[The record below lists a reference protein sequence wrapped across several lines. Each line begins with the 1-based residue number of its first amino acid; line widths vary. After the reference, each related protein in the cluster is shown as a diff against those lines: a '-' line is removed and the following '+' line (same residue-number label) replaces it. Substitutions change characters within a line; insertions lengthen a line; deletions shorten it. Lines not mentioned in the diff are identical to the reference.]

1 MSKMSESLMKE
12 LALEPFTE
20 DLTGAAEFLDNLDFT
35 KVKTKYTKGKD
46 WTAISL
52 YGYGPKITD
61 ILKPGVLK
69 SSVQIDEKL
78 QWTSLK
84 TATPLQP
91 VFKLLEN
98 LPCEFERA
106 RFMKLEAGKI
116 IGRHSDKID
125 KDLGFDDGQI
135 VRIHVPIR
143 TNSDVV
149 FSLYESPRAKVAY
162 EYNLKTGHY
171 YYMDVTKPHA
181 VRNMSDVDRIHLVV
195 DCYVNDAL
203 RTLISSQGT
212 TFIT

>member
-1 MSKMSESLMKE
+1 MNRPLLKE

-20 DLTGAAEFLDNLDFT
+20 DLTGVADFLDNIDFH
-35 KVKTKYTKGKD
+35 KVKTKYTKGND

-69 SSVQIDEKL
+69 SSVSIDEQL

-84 TATPLQP
+84 TATPLNP
-91 VFKLLEN
+91 VFKILEN
-98 LPCEFERA
+98 LPCEFERV
-106 RFMKLEAGKI
+106 RFMKLAAGTI

-135 VRIHVPIR
+135 VRIHMPIR

-149 FSLYESPRAKVAY
+149 FSLYKSPRAKVAY

-171 YYMDVTKPHA
+171 YYTDVTKPHA
-181 VRNMSDVDRIHLVV
+181 VRNESDVDRIHLVA
-195 DCYVNDAL
+195 DCYANDDL
-203 RTLISSQGT
+203 RKLILA
-212 TFIT
+212 

>member
-1 MSKMSESLMKE
+1 MNRPLLKE
-12 LALEPFTE
+12 LDLEPFTE
-20 DLTGAAEFLDNLDFT
+20 DLSGVAEFLDNIDFL

-46 WTAISL
+46 WTAVSL
-52 YGYGPKITD
+52 YGYGPKVTD

-78 QWTSLK
+78 QWTSLME
-84 TATPLQP
+84 ATNIQP
-91 VFKLLEN
+91 VFKILER
-98 LPCEFERA
+98 LPCEFERV

-125 KDLGFDDGQI
+125 KQIGFDDGQI

-171 YYMDVTKPHA
+171 YYTDVTKPHA

-195 DCYVNDAL
+195 DCYSNDTL

-212 TFIT
+212 TFIM

>member
-1 MSKMSESLMKE
+1 MNRPILKE

-20 DLTGAAEFLDNLDFT
+20 DLSGVAEFLDNIDFT

-52 YGYGPKITD
+52 YGYGPNPTD

-69 SSVQIDEKL
+69 SSEIDEKL
-78 QWTSLK
+78 QWTSLMQ
-84 TATPLQP
+84 ATTRLNA
-91 VFKLLEN
+91 VYKVLEK
-98 LPCEFERA
+98 LPCKYERV

-125 KDLGFDDGQI
+125 KDLGFDDGDI
-135 VRIHVPIR
+135 VRIHIPIR
-143 TNSDVV
+143 TNESVI
-149 FSLYESPRAKVAY
+149 FTLYESPRDKIGN

-171 YYMDVTKPHA
+171 YYTDVTKPHA
-181 VRNMSDVDRIHLVV
+181 VRNESDVDRIHLVV
-195 DCYVNDAL
+195 DCYSNDAL

>member
-1 MSKMSESLMKE
+1 MNRPILKE
-12 LALEPFTE
+12 LALEPFTG
-20 DLTGAAEFLDNLDFT
+20 DLSGVAEFLDNIDFT

-52 YGYGPKITD
+52 YGYGPNPTD

-69 SSVQIDEKL
+69 SSVHIDEKL

-91 VFKLLEN
+91 IFKLLEN
-98 LPCEFERA
+98 LPCDFERV

-125 KDLGFDDGQI
+125 KQIGFDDGDI
-135 VRIHVPIR
+135 IRIHVPIR

-149 FSLYESPRAKVAY
+149 FSLFESPRSKVAY

-171 YYMDVTKPHA
+171 YYTYVTKPHA
-181 VRNMSDVDRIHLVV
+181 VRNMSAVDRIHLVV
-195 DCYVNDAL
+195 DCYANDTL
-203 RTLISSQGT
+203 RTLIA
-212 TFIT
+212 